1 MADSA
6 DDSTNPD
13 AAILALI
20 RFLQEGLNGA
30 PAYGGDTELLRSF
43 LELMRTYMSETRPT
57 LTHALERAQ
66 KALLPREV
74 LDELMAAAAKI
85 DADRMSTVR
94 GLNGLSA
101 AGGTS
106 GQAMRQAIAGVE
118 HMNDEALALTKRID
132 RLLEESG
139 SRSV

>member
-1 MADSA
+1 
-6 DDSTNPD
+6 
-13 AAILALI
+13 
-20 RFLQEGLNGA
+20 
-30 PAYGGDTELLRSF
+30 
-43 LELMRTYMSETRPT
+43 MSETRPT

-66 KALLPREV
+66 EALLPREV

-85 DADRMSTVR
+85 DADRMATVR

-118 HMNDEALALTKRID
+118 HMNDEALSLTKRID
-132 RLLEESG
+132 RLREEFESG
-139 SRSV
+139 HSDRS